1 LPSLKE
7 RLLQAT
13 IQWRRFAIERLD
25 ASEMFSVRRKFSLG
39 NERQL
44 SKSLDWRQ
52 RLREE
57 GSTGNALRGKLLV
70 TLLDY
75 P

>member
-1 LPSLKE
+1 
-7 RLLQAT
+7 
-13 IQWRRFAIERLD
+13 
-25 ASEMFSVRRKFSLG
+25 MFSVRRKFSLG

-57 GSTGNALRGKLLV
+57 GSTGNELRGKLLV